1 MRVPDRPVFHR
12 ASLRPGHERGRQEA
26 KAPVCEISLAE
37 GVETVTRRLGRI
49 LLGLGIIL
57 LAVGLAG
64 GLGLWWRLASG
75 PISLAFLKDRAEG
88 VINDTIAASG
98 FVLKTDD
105 IILELDE
112 ESRIPLV
119 RLSGVR
125 FVDGEG
131 RVLVHA
137 PRGVVGLD
145 GRAILRGEMRVRR
158 IELIGPRITVRRRK
172 DGELEVG
179 FRPTSR
185 PDRQLPAG
193 AAPARRRGGGAAGRA
208 SVSTAKEDMRGES
221 LAGKLEELALADV
234 FRFIDEQI
242 FSVRPGAEALA
253 SLEVIHI
260 ARASISYYDA
270 INDILLYAPRADLVF
285 QRVPFGHVLYAKA
298 GISSGGRPWRVEL
311 TATFRRKARTYT
323 VAARVHDVVVADV
336 ARNVFALTQ
345 LAQMKLPLS
354 GHVEANFTH
363 DGQLLKASAELSVGQ
378 GEVNFPGYIARPV
391 RIREG
396 LIRLDYLPR
405 TGVFV
410 LHPSLVFINGGA
422 TEISGR
428 FRPRIVDGRLAA
440 VDVQLEL
447 GRGDV
452 KAPARKGELVIDH
465 LKMDGEMRLDA
476 AAFVVRDMILAAGGG
491 VIRMRGRFVGEKE
504 GVGIYVAGR
513 GRDIPARVVK
523 KLWPPVLAPGARQWL
538 REHLIR
544 GRIPEGTFQLALPA
558 KAIMAAIE
566 RDEPV
571 PDSMVHVA
579 FSVADVSF
587 TYVRGLPPVQETA
600 GQALM
605 TGNHF
610 TLELNRGYSLLPS
623 GRRLQLE
630 RGLMQVRD
638 LARKVSPAV
647 IELRV
652 AGDVTGLAELLDM
665 EPLQLLRKAGFAR
678 ERMGG
683 QAVVDM
689 TFRLPLSREVTA
701 GEIRVSASATV
712 KKAKLVGL
720 PGGFDLTDGDLNLL
734 LRDGRL
740 TVAGRARLNDLPARL
755 KWSRAFDRPESA
767 IELSMTLDDAA
778 RRKLGFDLA
787 PWLTGTMPMR
797 ITAQERGGRVDA
809 ADVRIDLSRVRMRI
823 DAIGWHRSPVK
834 GTRGRLKLDFGK
846 KGLIRIPSL
855 RITGPGLN
863 VRGRM
868 VLKEGG
874 GLIEATFPRFELD
887 SANRLAL
894 GLVMRN
900 GVLEVAAAG
909 QSFDARP
916 LIARLLGGGD
926 SNGGGGGPGHS
937 GPAAGRTPPV
947 RVKVNIGGV
956 LAARGEQVF
965 NVKGLVEQRQ
975 GLVTRLSLTGLLS
988 SRRPVS
994 IDLAPAAGSLRRLRI
1009 VADDAGAVLRAAG
1022 LYSRIFGG
1030 RMEFSAL
1037 LRRDGTVQR
1046 GLLVIRRF
1054 EVRNEG
1060 RLAEIAR
1067 RDRRRRGP
1075 RRGMRFRKL
1084 VLPFST
1090 DARFVRIGNALVKGD
1105 ELGATANG
1113 IIRKQDLAMD
1123 IGGTIIPVYA
1133 LNAAIGKVP
1142 IIGQLLTGG
1151 GGQGVFALTFAL
1163 KGTMRN
1169 PKFIV
1174 NPASALAPGI
1184 LRQFFQMGGHKVN
1197 PDGTPRTPPRPA
1209 RGPTK
1214 LQNIR

>member
-1 MRVPDRPVFHR
+1 M
-12 ASLRPGHERGRQEA
+12 
-26 KAPVCEISLAE
+26 
-37 GVETVTRRLGRI
+37 TRRLGRI
-49 LLGLGIIL
+49 LLWLGIIL
-57 LAVGLAG
+57 LAVALAA
-64 GLGLWWRLASG
+64 GLGLWWRLTSG
-75 PISLAFLKDRAEG
+75 PISLAFLKGHAEG

-98 FVLKTDD
+98 LTLQTDD

-112 ESRIPLV
+112 DSRFPLV

-125 FVDGEG
+125 FVDEEG

-172 DGELEVG
+172 NGELEVG
-179 FRPTSR
+179 FRPSGRAARLR
-185 PDRQLPAG
+185 PMQEEM
-193 AAPARRRGGGAAGRA
+193 ARRRGAGAAWNGP
-208 SVSTAKEDMRGES
+208 VSTDKEDLEGES
-221 LAGKLEELALADV
+221 LAEKLEQLALADV

-242 FSVRPGAEALA
+242 FSIRPGAEALA

-260 ARASISYYDA
+260 AKASISYYDE
-270 INDILLYAPRADLVF
+270 INDLLLFAPRADLVF

-311 TATFRRKARTYT
+311 TASFRRKAKTYT
-323 VAARVHDVVVADV
+323 VAARVYDVVVADI
-336 ARNVFALTQ
+336 ARNVFAVTQ

-363 DGQLLKASAELSVGQ
+363 DGRLLKASAELSVGP
-378 GEVNFPGYIARPV
+378 GEVNFPGYIARPA

-396 LIRLDYLPR
+396 LIRLDYLPK

-428 FRPRIVDGRLAA
+428 FQPRHRDGRLAS
-440 VDVQLEL
+440 VDVRLEL

-452 KAPARKGELVIDH
+452 KTPARRGELAIDH
-465 LKMDGEMRLDA
+465 LMVDGEMRLDA
-476 AAFVVRDMILAAGGG
+476 AEFVVRDMMLAAGGG
-491 VIRMRGRFVGEKE
+491 VIRMRGKFAGERE
-504 GVGIYVAGR
+504 GVGVYVAGR
-513 GRDIPARVVK
+513 GRNIPARVIK

-538 REHLIR
+538 REHLLK

-558 KAIMAAIE
+558 KTIVAAIE

-571 PDSMVHVA
+571 PDRMVRIV
-579 FSVADVSF
+579 FSVADATF
-587 TYVRGLPPVQETA
+587 TYVRGLPPVQGAA
-600 GQALM
+600 GKALM

-610 TLELNRGYSLLPS
+610 TLEMDRGHSVLPS
-623 GRRLQLE
+623 GRRLRLV
-630 RGLMQVRD
+630 RGTMKVRD

-647 IELRV
+647 IDVKV

-665 EPLQLLRKAGFAR
+665 EPLRLLKKAGFAR

-689 TFRLPLSREVTA
+689 TFRLPLSRELTA
-701 GEIRVSASATV
+701 DRIRVSAAAVV

-720 PGGFDLTDGDLNLL
+720 PGGFDLTNGDLKLA
-734 LRDGRL
+734 LREGRL

-767 IELSMTLDDAA
+767 IELSMTLNDAA
-778 RRKLGFDLA
+778 RRRLGFDLA
-787 PWLTGTMPMR
+787 PWLTGPMPMR
-797 ITAQERGGRVDA
+797 ITAQEKGGRVDA

-823 DAIGWHRSPVK
+823 DAIGWQRPPVK
-834 GTRGRLKLDFGK
+834 GTKGRLKIDFAK
-846 KGLIRIPSL
+846 KGRIRIPSL
-855 RITGPGLN
+855 RITGPGLE

-887 SANRLAL
+887 AANRLAL

-916 LIARLLGGGD
+916 VIAKLLGGG
-926 SNGGGGGPGHS
+926 SGQGGNGTERGRGNGKPSGGDL
-937 GPAAGRTPPV
+937 PV
-947 RVKVNIGGV
+947 RVKVNIGRV
-956 LAARGEQVF
+956 IAARGERVF
-965 NVKGLVEQRQ
+965 NVKGIVEQSQ

-988 SRRPVS
+988 SQRPVS
-994 IDLAPAAGSLRRLRI
+994 IDLSPAASGLRRLRI

-1022 LYSRIFGG
+1022 LYSKIFGG

-1037 LRRDGTVQR
+1037 LRADGTVQR

-1060 RLAEIAR
+1060 RLAEITR

-1075 RRGMRFRKL
+1075 RRGMRFSKL

-1090 DARFVRIGNALVKGD
+1090 DAQFVRIGNALVKGN

-1113 IIRKQDLAMD
+1113 IIRKRDLAMD
-1123 IGGTIIPVYA
+1123 IGGTIIPAYA

-1142 IIGQLLTGG
+1142 ILGQLLTGG

-1169 PKFIV
+1169 PRFIV

-1184 LRQFFQMGGHKVN
+1184 LRQFFQMGGNRVN
-1197 PDGTPRTPPRPA
+1197 PDGTPKTPPRPA